1 VSNDANASLPGRSGA
16 TRFASIGLAAV
27 ILAYGGSVVFRKKP
41 FNSDDAV
48 KQKLS
53 EGWAPAGEHPSL
65 GTPIYQWDPYIET
78 DKPRLLGPVTKL
90 DVPYHTQRL
99 TQVKITRHRNLLL
112 DIKDGEQRYWVQK

>member
-1 VSNDANASLPGRSGA
+1 V

-27 ILAYGGSVVFRKKP
+27 ILAYGGSVLFLKKP

-48 KQKLS
+48 KEKLA
-53 EGWAPAGEHPSL
+53 EGWVPADEHPTL
-65 GTPIYQWDPYIET
+65 GTAIYQWDPYIET

-90 DVPYHTQRL
+90 NVPYHDQRL

-112 DIKDGEQRYWVQK
+112 DIKAGEQRYWVQK